1 MTRDGTTTA
10 LLVLVS
16 GLLVISLLSPG
27 IGTVSGQGSP
37 EAAYFHGNA
46 VTEDG
51 TNIPSGTT
59 IKAVTEDGGSN
70 RTVDEITMD
79 TDGEYGGAGLG
90 EVKLEVP
97 GNVDGEV
104 YFIAET
110 GHGSF
115 TAQETVQN
123 PPAGQQ
129 QFDLT
134 FPVGSAEPRPYF
146 EISGLSPTDKTAIEG
161 ESVDVSATVDNI
173 GSEQGTQTVTLDIN
187 GSTVETRDVT
197 LGPGSQETVE
207 FSLDT
212 ASLGAGN
219 YTHGI
224 ASDDNGQTGSLTVES
239 REASFTVS
247 ELSPTETTVVKGDT
261 INASATV
268 TNEGNAEGTET
279 VTLQAGSTTLASQD
293 VTLSDGAQQEVTFTG
308 VSTNSLAPGTYTHGI
323 YANNDSQTGTLTV
336 ESRQAAFTV
345 SELDPPGE
353 TITVGAEV
361 AIAANVT
368 NDGNSEGTQTVT
380 LQIDGQQYGSEAVTL
395 APDDQQSVAFSPVDT
410 SEFEPGTYTY
420 TVASDND
427 SQSGTLVVESDT
439 PAAFRV
445 TDMSPTDRTV
455 SEGAT
460 FEIQATV
467 RNDGDQTA
475 TQQVQY
481 RIDGETV
488 ARQGVSLAS
497 GDETTVEFTG
507 LESEPPGAGTYTH
520 GVYTRNDSFTGTL
533 TIDGPDGQSST
544 GSFTVS
550 EMEPASAAVASGDT
564 LEVSGTI
571 SNEGSVEETQSIE
584 FRLAGDPVA
593 TERVTLGQSETT
605 AVSFT
610 AATDSLAVGTYA
622 YGIYSDD
629 DEQVGTLAVENETA
643 ATPTNTT
650 SATPTP
656 TPNDDGGGLIPDG
669 LLRALLYYVVVPLV
683 VIYAILKALAI
694 YLGY

>member
-1 MTRDGTTTA
+1 MNRRNTA
-10 LLVLVS
+10 DVYRLIVS
-16 GLLVISLLSPG
+16 SIVIVSLLGVGVVPVQSQQDTTFYY
-27 IGTVSGQGSP
+27 GT
-37 EAAYFHGNA
+37 A
-46 VTEDG
+46 VAEDG
-51 TNIPSGTT
+51 TDIPAGTT
-59 IKAVTEDGGSN
+59 IKAVVEEDGSN
-70 RTVDEITMD
+70 RTIDEVTVED
-79 TDGEYGGAGLG
+79 AGEYGGSGLG
-90 EVKLEVP
+90 ETKLEVP
-97 GNVDGEV
+97 GNIDGTV
-104 YFIAET
+104 YFIAENNL
-110 GHGSF
+110 GEF
-115 TAQETVQN
+115 TADETVAN
-123 PPAGQQ
+123 PSGGTQE
-129 QFDLT
+129 FDLT
-134 FPVGSAEPRPYF
+134 FPPGSAEPIPYF
-146 EISGLSPTDKTAIEG
+146 TVSNLQPADVSVVEG
-161 ESVDVSATVDNI
+161 ETVAVNATIENS
-173 GSEQGTQTVTLDIN
+173 GSEQGTQTVTLDVN
-187 GSTVETRDVT
+187 GSTIGTQDVT
-197 LGPGSQETVE
+197 LGPGSQETVG
-207 FSLDT
+207 FNLDT
-212 ASLGAGN
+212 GTVGAGN
-219 YTHGI
+219 YTQSI
-224 ASDDNGQTGSLTVES
+224 TTNDDSQSGSLTIES
-239 REASFTVS
+239 MEASFVVS
-247 ELSPTETTVVKGDT
+247 ELSPTETTVVQGDT
-261 INASATV
+261 INTSATI
-268 TNEGNAEGTET
+268 TNEGNAEGAET

-308 VSTNSLAPGTYTHGI
+308 VSTDSLAPGTYSHGI
-323 YANNDSQTGTLTV
+323 YADNDSQTGTLTV
-336 ESRQAAFTV
+336 ESRQASFTV

-353 TITVGAEV
+353 TVTVGAEV

-368 NDGNSEGTQTVT
+368 NDGNNKGTQTVT
-380 LQIDGQQYGSEAVTL
+380 LQVDGQQYGSEAVTL

-445 TDMSPTDRTV
+445 TEMSPTDRTV

-460 FEIQATV
+460 FEMQATV

-488 ARQGVSLAS
+488 ARQGVSLTS
-497 GDETTVEFTG
+497 GGETTVEFTG

-520 GVYTRNDSFTGTL
+520 GVYTGNDSSTGTL
-533 TIDGPDGQSST
+533 TIDGPDGQPSA
-544 GSFTVS
+544 GLFTVS
-550 EMEPASAAVASGDT
+550 EMEPASATVASGDT

-629 DEQVGTLAVENETA
+629 DEQVRTLAVENETA
-643 ATPTNTT
+643 TTPTNTT
-650 SATPTP
+650 TATPTQ
-656 TPNDDGGGLIPDG
+656 NGDGGGLIPEG
-669 LLRALLYYVVVPLV
+669 ILRALLYYVVVPLV